1 VTEPIR
7 VLVVEDE
14 PGMRLALTSVVDSE
28 PSLALAGTASDADEA
43 IETARR
49 VQPDV
54 CLLDVRMPGGGGA
67 HATRAI
73 VEHSPGTRIV
83 ALSGLQ
89 DRDTVLEMADAG
101 AIGYLVK
108 GATPSELT
116 DAIHAAAR
124 GEQRFPSHVRVND

>member
-1 VTEPIR
+1 MSEPIK

-14 PGMRLALTSVVDSE
+14 PGMRLALTAVVDSE

-43 IETARR
+43 IDAARR
-49 VQPDV
+49 LLPDV

-67 HATRAI
+67 HATRGI
-73 VEHSPGTRIV
+73 LVHSPATRIV

-89 DRDTVLEMADAG
+89 DRDTVLGMAEAG
-101 AIGYLVK
+101 AVGYLVK

-124 GEQRFPSHVRVND
+124 GEQRFPAHVRVT